1 LTHNSPGVSH
11 EYPAERRYHGG
22 LVFGAGRRGA
32 VDDLLKADAVAA
44 PIDRQAE
51 LVSAAHAYTVE
62 RSTTVIDTV
71 KRPAQGR

>member
-1 LTHNSPGVSH
+1 M
-11 EYPAERRYHGG
+11 
-22 LVFGAGRRGA
+22 FGAGRRGA